1 MVLSGG
7 TGTQQG
13 AFAQIGNAIRSV
25 YPDASVAPYVMVQA
39 SDARHF
45 RSLGT
50 SSYGFSLFSERLSF
64 AEYSAR
70 VHGDDERIDQ
80 ASLGLC
86 ADLWPAV
93 ARDLL
98 DAS

>member
-1 MVLSGG
+1 MQTPLWDTIQRVSCRLVPG
-7 TGTQQG
+7 
-13 AFAQIGNAIRSV
+13 AQIVPFLATG
-25 YPDASVAPYVMVQA
+25 A
-39 SDARHF
+39 SDARFF
-45 RSLGT
+45 RAFGT
-50 SSYGFSLFSERLSF
+50 AAYGFGLFSDRLSF
-64 AEYSAR
+64 TDYSAR

-80 ASLGLC
+80 ASMALC

>member
-1 MVLSGG
+1 MPFLS
-7 TGTQQG
+7 TG
-13 AFAQIGNAIRSV
+13 
-25 YPDASVAPYVMVQA
+25 A

-50 SSYGFSLFSERLSF
+50 ASYGFGLFSERLSF
-64 AEYSAR
+64 TEYAER

-98 DAS
+98 GAS